1 MRRYLRDVLA
11 EHVGTPVAEQAPQI
25 LHERLTEENEALLA
39 AVLEVNVEVVLLDAL
54 AVRSKLLLD
63 LLHQLALPR
72 DLRRLNHHIEGH
84 LAALIGE
91 NF

>member
-1 MRRYLRDVLA
+1 MRIYLRDVLA
-11 EHVGTPVAEQAPQI
+11 EHVSTLLTEHAPQI
-25 LHERLTEENEALLA
+25 LHQRLTEENEALLA
-39 AVLEVNVEVVLLDAL
+39 AVLEVNVEVVLLHAL

-63 LLHQLALPR
+63 FLHQLALSR
-72 DLRRLNHHIEGH
+72 DLGRLNHHIEGH